1 MPEGIQFR
9 ERQEEIVEPEAPKEE
24 RETPNLI
31 EEKLDGAL
39 KDPDAIE
46 EIKRPSPLE
55 EWEIEHG
62 KYGLEFFNIKE
73 IAGEFPL
80 KVQFSAVDKY
90 IKGLLQE
97 EGHITPQRY
106 QETIDAIEKEIGSSK
121 LGVYERMK
129 KLADYV
135 RIVGKM
141 NELKK
146 KREEFLKP

>member
-1 MPEGIQFR
+1 MPEGIVFR

-31 EEKLDGAL
+31 EGREDGAV
-39 KDPDAIE
+39 KDKNAIE
-46 EIKRPSPLE
+46 EVKKPSPLE

-80 KVQFSAVDKY
+80 KVQFSVVDKY
-90 IKGLLQE
+90 IKGLLQGGE
-97 EGHITPQRY
+97 MTPGRY
-106 QETIDAIEKEIGSSK
+106 QEAIDNIEKEIGSAK
-121 LGVYERMK
+121 LGVYERLK

-141 NELKK
+141 DELKK
-146 KREEFLKP
+146 KREQFLK

>member
-1 MPEGIQFR
+1 MPEGIVFR

-31 EEKLDGAL
+31 EGREDGAV
-39 KDPDAIE
+39 KDPDAVE
-46 EIKRPSPLE
+46 EIKKPSPLE
-55 EWEIEHG
+55 EWEIKNG

-80 KVQFSAVDKY
+80 KMQFSVVDKY
-90 IKGLLQE
+90 IKGLLQDGE
-97 EGHITPQRY
+97 MTPGRY
-106 QETIDAIEKEIGSSK
+106 QEAIDNIEKEIGSSK
-121 LGVYERMK
+121 LGVYERLK

-141 NELKK
+141 DELKK
-146 KREEFLKP
+146 KREQFLK

>member
-1 MPEGIQFR
+1 MQDGIKFR
-9 ERQEEIVEPEAPKEE
+9 ERQETPEEVEAAPEL
-24 RETPNLI
+24 RDTPNLI
-31 EEKLDGAL
+31 EGREDGAV
-39 KDPDAIE
+39 KDPSAIE
-46 EIKRPSPLE
+46 EIKKPSPLE

-129 KLADYV
+129 KLSDYV

-146 KREEFLKP
+146 KREAFLRP

>member
-1 MPEGIQFR
+1 MPEGIRFR
-9 ERQEEIVEPEAPKEE
+9 ERKEEIVEPEALQEE

-31 EEKLDGAL
+31 EGREDGAV
-39 KDPDAIE
+39 KDKNAIE
-46 EIKRPSPLE
+46 EIKKPSPLE
-55 EWEIEHG
+55 EWEIKNG

-141 NELKK
+141 DELKK
-146 KREEFLKP
+146 KREAFLRH

>member
-1 MPEGIQFR
+1 MPEGIVFR
-9 ERQEEIVEPEAPKEE
+9 GRQEIEEPAPVKEE

-80 KVQFSAVDKY
+80 KMQFSVVDKY
-90 IKGLLQE
+90 VKGLLQE
-97 EGHITPQRY
+97 EGNITPQRY

-129 KLADYV
+129 KLSDYV
-135 RIVGKM
+135 RIVSKM
-141 NELKK
+141 SELRKK
-146 KREEFLKP
+146 KEALLGS